1 MFLRIL
7 VAAWIL
13 YLASTVLVFLFPKPM
28 LRVLLPLGFRY
39 GLPILVLMS
48 GVYGVLRLY
57 RAGMMRAQKRGDS

>member
-13 YLASTVLVFLFPKPM
+13 YLADLVLVFLFPKPM

-39 GLPILVLMS
+39 GLPVLVLMS
-48 GVYGVLRLY
+48 GVYGILRLY
-57 RAGMMRAQKRGDS
+57 QAGMAGARKR